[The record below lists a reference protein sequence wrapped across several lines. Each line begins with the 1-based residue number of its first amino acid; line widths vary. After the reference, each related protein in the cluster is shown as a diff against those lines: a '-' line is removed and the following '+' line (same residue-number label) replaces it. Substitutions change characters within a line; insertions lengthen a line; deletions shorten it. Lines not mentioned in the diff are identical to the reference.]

1 MRDKIYRLVE
11 PADEKGLAKLY
22 DIVMLIAIVISII
35 PLAMKDSYAA
45 FAHTERL
52 TIALFLLDY
61 VLRWLTADLK
71 LQKGA
76 KSFLLY
82 PFTPMAIID
91 LLSMLP
97 AFTPAH
103 ISLKLFRLI
112 RMFRLFRIF
121 RAFRYA
127 KIVKLFKGVLQ
138 SQRDSLLMVC
148 WIAGAYI
155 LISALII
162 LNVEPQT
169 FDSFFDAIY
178 WATVSLTTVGYG
190 DIYPVTTAGRVVA
203 MISSLF
209 GIAIIALPAGIISA
223 GLMEEISKE
232 REMK

>member
-1 MRDKIYRLVE
+1 MREKLYRLIE
-11 PADEKGLAKLY
+11 PSDEKGLAKLY
-22 DIVMLIAIVISII
+22 DIVMLIAIIISII
-35 PLAMKDSYAA
+35 PLAVKTSYTV
-45 FAHTERL
+45 FTHTERL
-52 TIALFLLDY
+52 TVSLFIIDY
-61 VLRWLTADLK
+61 ALRWLTADLR
-71 LQKGA
+71 QEKGW

-82 PFTPMAIID
+82 PVTPMAIID
-91 LLSMLP
+91 LLSILP
-97 AFTPAH
+97 AFTPVH
-103 ISLKLFRLI
+103 SSLKLFRLI
-112 RMFRLFRIF
+112 RMARIFRIF

-127 KIVKLFKGVLQ
+127 KSVMLFKKAFLAQ
-138 SQRDSLLMVC
+138 KDSLLMVC

-169 FDSFFDAIY
+169 FDNFFDAIY

-223 GLMEEISKE
+223 GIMEEISKGKE
-232 REMK
+232 